1 MACLFVPFIT
11 IAQQG
16 EWQNLFNGKDL
27 TGWKQLNGKARYEV
41 KDGMIVG
48 STVSDQPNS
57 FLATEK
63 DYQDFVLELEF
74 MVDTT
79 MNSGIQ
85 FRSASTPDYQQGRV
99 HGYQMEIDPSKR
111 AWSGG
116 IYEEAGRLW
125 LYTLEYNERAKKAF
139 QNGSWNKYRIEC
151 IGNRVR
157 TWVNNVPAAYI
168 IDTGANKGFIAL
180 QVHSI
185 GKDVTPGKQIMW
197 KNIRIKT
204 TGLKPSTTADIF
216 IVNMNPNQLD
226 ELEKK
231 NGVRLLFDG
240 KTSKGWRSAY
250 KTSFPENIW
259 TIQNGTLTVESTGGG
274 EARNGGDIVTDEEF
288 GAVELQFEF
297 RLAPG
302 ANSGVKYFV
311 TEKENTEGSAIG
323 LEYQLL
329 DDALHPDAKEGT
341 AGNRTLASLYDL
353 IPALKTNQSYPKVT
367 DWNKGMIRIY
377 PDNHVEHFLNGF
389 KVVQYQR
396 GGQMFE
402 ALVARSKYVK
412 WPNFGMADKGHILLQ
427 EHGTRAEFR
436 SIKVKSL

>member
-139 QNGSWNKYRIEC
+139 QNGSWNKYRIN
-151 IGNRVR
+151 G
-157 TWVNNVPAAYI
+157 
-168 IDTGANKGFIAL
+168 
-180 QVHSI
+180 HSSKI
-185 GKDVTPGKQIMW
+185 YFSI
-197 KNIRIKT
+197 NIFCE
-204 TGLKPSTTADIF
+204 ST
-216 IVNMNPNQLD
+216 N
-226 ELEKK
+226 
-231 NGVRLLFDG
+231 
-240 KTSKGWRSAY
+240 
-250 KTSFPENIW
+250 
-259 TIQNGTLTVESTGGG
+259 TIQQITS
-274 EARNGGDIVTDEEF
+274 
-288 GAVELQFEF
+288 
-297 RLAPG
+297 
-302 ANSGVKYFV
+302 
-311 TEKENTEGSAIG
+311 
-323 LEYQLL
+323 LL
-329 DDALHPDAKEGT
+329 
-341 AGNRTLASLYDL
+341 
-353 IPALKTNQSYPKVT
+353 V
-367 DWNKGMIRIY
+367 
-377 PDNHVEHFLNGF
+377 
-389 KVVQYQR
+389 
-396 GGQMFE
+396 
-402 ALVARSKYVK
+402 
-412 WPNFGMADKGHILLQ
+412 
-427 EHGTRAEFR
+427 
-436 SIKVKSL
+436 